1 MRRLPLFQIFD
12 LADDGVSDRSAVH
25 QLVRTLDR
33 LLDGDGEGDLLRL
46 FIGGGC
52 DAVRRSKTR
61 RLVQV
66 FCQFGKQFTF
76 KKGCIGQ
83 EEVSFRKNGMGMGQ
97 PAGRIAP

>member
-1 MRRLPLFQIFD
+1 MRRLPPFQIFD

-46 FIGGGC
+46 FIGGSC

-76 KKGCIGQ
+76 KKDVLDKRRSPFGKWNVKG
-83 EEVSFRKNGMGMGQ
+83 
-97 PAGRIAP
+97 